1 MTMEKK
7 EKATRKA
14 KRKFTFIDIFAGCEG
29 LDGGG
34 GM

>member
-14 KRKFTFIDIFAGCEG
+14 KRKFTFIDLFVGCG
-29 LDGGG
+29 GVGGG
-34 GM
+34 GGR